1 MPLLQVLG
9 GAGKWKTMPVNRGG
23 GAWKGVTAKT
33 RQSGMEPGPTALLL
47 VGDRDMKVVSNAVS
61 CLFSRRAWVFG
72 WIKFGCSEVDFP
84 IADRTGIPTKT

>member
-1 MPLLQVLG
+1 MK
-9 GAGKWKTMPVNRGG
+9 AMPVNRGG

-61 CLFSRRAWVFG
+61 CLFSDALGFSAG
-72 WIKFGCSEVDFP
+72 SNLAASEVDFP